1 MNFFLKSVVAL
12 LMLLLPQIA
21 KADMNFIER
30 VLFSDKSYAK
40 EIEVKAYI
48 ITQEQAC
55 AALCDPPQQP
65 TQLEK
70 KDLVGKKKYLFLQV
84 RNTGKKH
91 AWGTLACKVPS
102 FHAPIKVDIGGLDNP
117 KNYNIYLL
125 HLGSLGFL
133 PSETGIPKISVEWDE
148 LYTK

>member
-1 MNFFLKSVVAL
+1 MNFFLKSIVAFMMVL
-12 LMLLLPQIA
+12 APQIA
-21 KADMNFIER
+21 RADMNVVDR

-70 KDLVGKKKYLFLQV
+70 KDLIGKKKYLFLQV
-84 RNTGKKH
+84 RNTGNKH

-133 PSETGIPKISVEWDE
+133 PSEAGIPKISVEWDE